1 MALVV
6 YGGGITKVVGSHAGN
21 TFTSNKGGAV
31 MKRKPHGTNP
41 STTRQ
46 TQQRSLISQLAKSW
60 TSALTDGQRA
70 NWRAY
75 AATFPV
81 VNKLG
86 NTTFLSGNQLFSKL
100 NIPVVTAGN
109 AIPVSPPISSVVNS
123 PIAVTIAAAS
133 GGGGSL
139 TVNVTST
146 GTASGEAVII
156 WVAPPLSLG
165 KNFVSSQ
172 LRQLPGN
179 IVYGSTVDITSK
191 YLQLFGALPS
201 GPGQRI
207 FMRIFI
213 QNITNGITSTALQGS
228 SIWT

>member
-41 STTRQ
+41 STTNQAR
-46 TQQRSLISQLAKSW
+46 QRSLISQLAKSW
-60 TSALTDGQRA
+60 TSALTDAQRA

-109 AIPVSPPISSVVNS
+109 PIPVTPPLSTTVNS
-123 PIAVTIAAAS
+123 PIAVTIVATS

-139 TVNVTST
+139 TVNITST
-146 GTASGEAVII
+146 GSAANEACII
-156 WVAPPLSLG
+156 WIAPPLSLG

-179 IVYGSTVDITSK
+179 IAYGSTIDITSQ
-191 YLQLFGALPS
+191 YLTLFGALPS
-201 GPGQRI
+201 GPGQRV

-213 QNITNGITSTALQGS
+213 QNLINGITSTALQGS
-228 SIWT
+228 TVWS